1 MIAKVCEIAFPIDVM
16 QTFTYMVPDSLTD
29 RLKPGCR
36 VIAPFGSR
44 RQQGYCVGISDV
56 SPEDDKFK
64 LKEISEIRDNEP
76 LFTQSQRDLF
86 HWMSDYYMAPIG
98 LVYRAAHPSESGFKK
113 EVRYFPAPEFET
125 DTDVLS
131 LNIPASGLSLNL
143 INALSDDKKTLV
155 NELISN
161 RKILPDNVF
170 SVEKSVRT
178 VKAVYLTDPG
188 KKAERQ
194 NHARVLNF
202 LKSQAVKEFSVTDLQ
217 KAAGVSRSVIQ
228 TLIKNGFLT
237 PIDMEVSSDPF
248 SSGYEPKV
256 RDIKLTVEQ
265 KDVIKTVISNF
276 DSFYPVLLHGITGSG
291 KTEVYIHLARE
302 ALARG
307 KQALILVPE
316 ISITPHVAGRF
327 RSVFGEKVAIWHS
340 RMSPA
345 ERIWTWHMIR
355 RGHIQ
360 VVIGARSAL
369 FSPFQNPGLIV
380 VDEEHDSSYKQHEQ
394 APGYH
399 GRDSAVFYAKL
410 LNIPVI
416 LGSATPS
423 VESWFLAQ
431 TKKYHLLTLR
441 ERFGLAG
448 YPEVHIIDMRKK
460 NVEDDLFSPE
470 MIEELR
476 NCLKRGEQAIVLLNR
491 RGYHT
496 FARCS
501 SCGSTLEC
509 PHCSVSMIW
518 HKPYNQLICH
528 YCDHHE
534 NIPQKCPSCGEKKI
548 TISGS
553 GTQRVEDEI
562 SKRISKARI
571 IRMDLDSTRDR
582 HAHIKILNAFEQHT
596 YDILVGTQMVSK
608 GLDFSNV
615 TLVCIINADTGLGI
629 PDFRSAERVWQL
641 VSQVAGR
648 SGRGTLAGRV
658 IIQSWRP
665 EHPAVELAAS
675 LDVTSFYKQEL
686 DRREQLLYPPYSRL
700 IMVRVSGKSRER
712 VMAGAKQISD
722 ICKRY
727 MPGEQVLGP
736 SSALVE
742 KLKETYRWQI
752 LLKFKRHEDQL
763 MKRMKKILIDISYDK
778 RNKKQGLNIL
788 LDADPAAMN

>member
-1 MIAKVCEIAFPIDVM
+1 MMVKVCEIAFPVDVM
-16 QTFTYMVPDSLTD
+16 QTFTYLVPDSLSI

-44 RQQGYCVGISDV
+44 RQQGYCVSISHN
-56 SPEDDKFK
+56 PLDDYKRR
-64 LKEISEIRDNEP
+64 LKEISEIRDEEP
-76 LFTQSQRDLF
+76 LFTNAQLELF
-86 HWMSDYYMAPIG
+86 RWMSDYYMAPAG
-98 LVYRAAHPSESGFKK
+98 LVFRAAHPSESGFKK
-113 EVRYFPAPEFET
+113 VICYFPAHDYRNDP
-125 DTDVLS
+125 DVLS
-131 LNIPASGLSLNL
+131 LDIPAAGLSLNHIKTYPL
-143 INALSDDKKTLV
+143 DKKNLF
-155 NELISN
+155 NELVAN

-170 SVEKSVRT
+170 SLERSIRSIRAVRLSDPYKKVERES
-178 VKAVYLTDPG
+178 
-188 KKAERQ
+188 
-194 NHARVLNF
+194 HSRVLNF
-202 LKSQAVKEFSVTDLQ
+202 LKSQSVKEISVSQLMKET
-217 KAAGVSRSVIQ
+217 GVSRSVIQ
-228 TLIKNGFLT
+228 TMVKNDLLRSFN
-237 PIDMEVSSDPF
+237 MEVSSDPF

-256 RDIKLTVEQ
+256 RDIKLTAEQ
-265 KDVIKTVISNF
+265 KNVIETVISRF

-302 ALARG
+302 ALSRG

-316 ISITPHVAGRF
+316 IAITPHVAGRF
-327 RSVFGEKVAIWHS
+327 RSVFGDKVAIWHS
-340 RMSPA
+340 RMSPS

-355 RGHIQ
+355 RGAIQ
-360 VVIGARSAL
+360 VVVGARSAL

-380 VDEEHDSSYKQHEQ
+380 VDEEHDASYKQHEQ

-399 GRDSAVFYAKL
+399 GRDSAVYYAKL

-423 VESWFLAQ
+423 MESWYLAQ
-431 TKKYHLLTLR
+431 TKKFHLLTLK
-441 ERFGLAG
+441 ERFGQAG
-448 YPEVHIIDMRKK
+448 YPEVRTIDMRKK
-460 NVEDDLFSPE
+460 NVEDEMFSPE
-470 MIEELR
+470 LIEELR
-476 NCLKRGEQAIVLLNR
+476 DCLKRNEQAIVLLNR

-501 SCGSTLEC
+501 QCGTTLEC
-509 PHCSVSMIW
+509 PHCSVSMTW

-534 NIPQKCPSCGEKKI
+534 NVPVKCPACGEKKI
-548 TISGS
+548 KIAGS

-562 SKRISKARI
+562 SKRIAKARV

-582 HAHIKILNAFEQHT
+582 HAHVKILNAFEKHS

-629 PDFRSAERVWQL
+629 PDFRSAEKVWQL

-658 IIQSWRP
+658 IIQSWLP
-665 EHPAVELAAS
+665 EHPAVELAAR

-686 DRREQLLYPPYSRL
+686 ERRAQLLYPPFSRL
-700 IMVRVSGKSRER
+700 ILIRVSGKSRER
-712 VMAGAKQISD
+712 VMAGTGQIGD

-742 KLKETYRWQI
+742 KVKEVYRWQI
-752 LLKFKRHEDQL
+752 LLKFKRNEDQL
-763 MKRMKKILIDISYDK
+763 MKRMKKILIDISRDK
-778 RNKKQGLNIL
+778 RNKKQGLSIL
-788 LDADPAAMN
+788 